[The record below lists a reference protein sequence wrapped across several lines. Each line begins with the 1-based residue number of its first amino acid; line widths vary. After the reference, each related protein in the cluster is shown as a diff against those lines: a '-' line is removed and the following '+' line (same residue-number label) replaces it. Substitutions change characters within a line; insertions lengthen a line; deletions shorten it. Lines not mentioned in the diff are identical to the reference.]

1 MARDH
6 GSIEVYQ
13 YEHKSPVALLLFET
27 KVTESITGIDVGF
40 VSSSAAKEVILS
52 TYSGKIM
59 ALTTRSTIPRTQTV
73 VE

>member
-1 MARDH
+1 M
-6 GSIEVYQ
+6 
-13 YEHKSPVALLLFET
+13 ALLLFET
-27 KVTESITGIDVGF
+27 KVTESITGIDVGY